1 MATRVGKQNPVE
13 SKACAFV
20 AGMKIVR
27 MCGQAKSVAGKLTR
41 RGDS

>member
-13 SKACAFV
+13 SKACVFV
-20 AGMKIVR
+20 PSTKIVR
-27 MCGQAKSVAGKLTR
+27 MCGQAKSIAGKLTR